1 MLLNFYKSK
10 FKICLALL
18 LLLCISGILLYSKSF
33 RNIFYLNSLNTS
45 IDYPYIALIVD
56 DRANISVVNAV
67 LNVFQ
72 HVPNDWKVQMVIP
85 NKYWPYYMNS
95 SLAFYIKSNRILF
108 TSLNDS
114 SNGRSSRNYINPI
127 LTSIEFW
134 RQVKGKRVLFFQSD
148 SVLCSNASSNI
159 TDFLEYDFIG
169 APWRVGGCCNGGL
182 SIRNRN
188 KIIELLERKRFIWK
202 PNQINEDGW
211 FTKHLPSVN
220 GRVAPRSVARRFSV
234 ETIYYPSP
242 FAIHKLRTNAFG
254 EENLRKLC
262 KQCPELSLLRSDC
275 RL

>member
-1 MLLNFYKSK
+1 MLLNLYK
-10 FKICLALL
+10 FKFTICSALVLL
-18 LLLCISGILLYSKSF
+18 LYIYSILLYSKSF
-33 RNIFYLNSLNTS
+33 HNLFYLNSLNTS
-45 IDYPYIALIVD
+45 IDFPYIALIVD

-72 HVPNDWKVQMVIP
+72 HIPNDWKVQMMIP
-85 NKYWPYYMNS
+85 TKYWSFYTNS

-108 TSLNDS
+108 TSLNNS

-127 LTSIEFW
+127 LTSVAFW

-148 SVLCSNASSNI
+148 SVLCSNASSNL

-188 KIIELLERKRFIWK
+188 KIIELLERKRFTWK
-202 PNQINEDGW
+202 RYQINEDGW
-211 FTKHLPSVN
+211 FTKHLPSIN
-220 GRVAPRSVARRFSV
+220 GSVAPISVAKRFSV
-234 ETIYYPSP
+234 ETIYYPYP
-242 FAIHKLRTNAFG
+242 FAIHKPLTNVLG
-254 EENLRKLC
+254 KENLRKLC
-262 KQCPELSLLRSDC
+262 KQCPELSLIRSDC